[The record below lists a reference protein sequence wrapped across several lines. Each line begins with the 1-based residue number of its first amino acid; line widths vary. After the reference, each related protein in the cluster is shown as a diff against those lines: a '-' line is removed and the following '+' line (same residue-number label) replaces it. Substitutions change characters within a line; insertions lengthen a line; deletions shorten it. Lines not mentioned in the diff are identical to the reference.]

1 MPITTDSLTARIDRL
16 AEVARELHL
25 DAEAYRTD
33 AELPLLY
40 TERVEL
46 GEAVGQAL
54 DGVERARVALARARM
69 RLREGGSTLEIP
81 KLSEAT

>member
-1 MPITTDSLTARIDRL
+1 MPITLESLTLRIDRL
-16 AEVARELHL
+16 AEVACDLHL

-46 GEAVGQAL
+46 GEAVVQAL
-54 DGVERARVALARARM
+54 DGVERALVTLARVRM
-69 RLREGGSTLEIP
+69 RLDGRGST
-81 KLSEAT
+81 A